1 VGKKDQTRRKFIGNA
16 LGLCVAGPEIVKNFA
31 NSINSNEEI
40 FPIRKGRSNPYMKN
54 GKPVVVIIRGSN
66 YLDMLEKGMAEL
78 GGFSKF
84 GNPNSI
90 IIKPNFVFD
99 KRTKYPTTTDINSIL
114 STIDH
119 LKREGYTNIT
129 VADRR
134 AKRVNGRAGGKF
146 EWSGLNKKAE
156 TGGFTTDSLMDNGVA
171 EAVQVKNDKWKEMP
185 AIGVLKK
192 VYDTDLIINMPTLKR
207 HSITNLTCSLKN
219 MMGVLDA
226 DTTNNMHL
234 WGEKNKA
241 RRESM
246 PKDEVT
252 KRLCRT
258 IAEAA
263 MAVNPDM
270 TIIDARKI
278 LCKDHL
284 SVGTGMPKEAN
295 CLIISGDSLAADICA
310 AKILKE
316 VYPPY
321 ELGFT
326 KDTFVHASELGIG
339 VANPDNFILKE
350 IVA

>member
-1 VGKKDQTRRKFIGNA
+1 MDKNEQTRRKFLGQA
-16 LGLCVAGPEIVKNFA
+16 LGLCVAGPAII
-31 NSINSNEEI
+31 NSIAGNEKVLNLNH
-40 FPIRKGRSNPYMKN
+40 PIRNRQPNPYTEN
-54 GKPVVVIIRGSN
+54 GKPLVLIVRGQS
-66 YLDMLEKGMAEL
+66 YPDMLARGMAEL

-84 GNPNSI
+84 GQQKSI

-99 KRTKYPTTTDINSIL
+99 KRTKYPTTTDVDSVL
-114 STIDH
+114 TTVRQLQS
-119 LKREGYTNIT
+119 EGYENIT

-134 AKRVNGRAGGKF
+134 AKKVKGRAGGKF

-156 TGGFTTDSLMDNGVA
+156 TGRFSTDSLMDDGVA
-171 EAVQVKNDKWKEMP
+171 EAIQVRDDRWKEMP
-185 AIGVLKK
+185 SIGVLKK
-192 VYDTDLIINMPTLKR
+192 IYDTDLIINMPTLKR

-234 WGEKNKA
+234 WGENNKN

-263 MAVNPDM
+263 MAANPDM

-310 AKILKE
+310 ARVLKE

-321 ELGFT
+321 DLGFT
-326 KDTFVHASELGIG
+326 KDTFAYAGELGVG
-339 VANPDNFILKE
+339 DPTGYILKE
-350 IVA
+350 INV